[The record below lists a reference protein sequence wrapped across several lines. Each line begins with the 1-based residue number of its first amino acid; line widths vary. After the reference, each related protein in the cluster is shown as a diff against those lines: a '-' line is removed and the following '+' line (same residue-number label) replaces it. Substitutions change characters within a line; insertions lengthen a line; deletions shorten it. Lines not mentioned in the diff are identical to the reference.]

1 MIKLPE
7 KAERPTMYFV
17 GVTTGQSSIMK
28 VFPVWAKE
36 LGIDAVIK
44 GIDLPIH
51 APAEDYRAV
60 AAFIKEDP
68 LSLGALVTTHKIDMY
83 NAASD
88 MFDYLDP
95 YAVRFGEL
103 SSISKDNGKFCAHA
117 KDPISSG
124 LALDTF
130 VPEGHFLKTNA
141 QVCIL
146 GAGGSALSISAYL
159 ANAQRHGADL
169 PKRIHLN
176 NRSVPR
182 LAEAMRILEFLEVP
196 MSYHLCRGPALN
208 DEIVES
214 LPGHGITMDEKRR
227 KADLA
232 LESMKPLMKVAE
244 DNGVYYCCEV
254 VNRFEQYLLNTA
266 QEGVEF
272 VRRLDSPNAKVLLDT
287 FHMNIEED
295 DLVQAILAA
304 GDALGHFHVGE
315 RNRKP
320 PGSTNSL
327 PWADMAAA
335 LKKIG
340 YQGAVVMEPFVLMG
354 GSIPYDI
361 KVWRDLSGG
370 ADEAA
375 MDRMAAD
382 ACRFLR
388 DLTT

>member
-1 MIKLPE
+1 MNAIGVHYGFWSHHWDEIDYPPLIE
-7 KAERPTMYFV
+7 KAARLGFDVCEVASAEFGYYSDDQLRALKGCADDHGIRFTY
-17 GVTTGQSSIMK
+17 SIGLEGK
-28 VFPVWAKE
+28 Y
-36 LGIDAVIK
+36 
-44 GIDLPIH
+44 DL
-51 APAEDYRAV
+51 
-60 AAFIKEDP
+60 
-68 LSLGALVTTHKIDMY
+68 
-83 NAASD
+83 ASD
-88 MFDYLDP
+88 DP
-95 YAVRFGEL
+95 TVRE
-103 SSISKDNGKFCAHA
+103 NG
-117 KDPISSG
+117 
-124 LALDTF
+124 
-130 VPEGHFLKTNA
+130 V
-141 QVCIL
+141 
-146 GAGGSALSISAYL
+146 
-159 ANAQRHGADL
+159 RH
-169 PKRIHLN
+169 
-176 NRSVPR
+176 VT
-182 LAEAMRILEFLEVP
+182 RILESMPKVGASILNGV
-196 MSYHLCRGPALN
+196 SYAGWQ
-208 DEIVES
+208 S

-295 DLVQAILAA
+295 DLVQAILTA